1 MELPLAAPNLFI
13 FDYVLPL
20 FVGREVMK
28 PIAVEGTAFG
38 IGAGCFMTAAHCI
51 REGVSLGWMALGTTD
66 GKQLRAWNI
75 SAWELVDD
83 YDLAIFQADVS
94 VPVKYFPWH
103 TSELP
108 MATTVKAAGYPY
120 AIEPGRDRMGIRSFV
135 GHVVSATT
143 FGRLAPDPPSY
154 ELSFQCPR
162 GLSGAPLLI
171 RHGDSMLTTGIVIGN
186 QRTEM
191 LVFSERESV
200 SDAKEVVTERYE
212 ALQLGIALQSR
223 ALLDLGP
230 FKVLNGR
237 TIRQHL
243 AEQDLL
249 PTLLA

>member
-1 MELPLAAPNLFI
+1 
-13 FDYVLPL
+13 
-20 FVGREVMK
+20 MK
-28 PIAVEGTAFG
+28 
-38 IGAGCFMTAAHCI
+38 
-51 REGVSLGWMALGTTD
+51 SGWMALGTTD

-83 YDLAIFQADVS
+83 YDLAVFHADVA
-94 VPVKYFPWH
+94 VPAMCFPWH
-103 TSELP
+103 AGQLP
-108 MATTVKAAGYPY
+108 MTTTVKAAGYPY
-120 AIEPGRDRMGIRSFV
+120 AMEPGRDRMGIRSFV

-143 FGRLAPDPPSY
+143 LGRLAPDPPSY
-154 ELSFQCPR
+154 GLSFQCPP
-162 GLSGAPLLI
+162 GLSGSPLLI
-171 RHGDSMLTTGIVIGN
+171 RHGDSMLITGMVIGN

-200 SDAKEVVTERYE
+200 SDVKEVITERYE

-243 AEQDLL
+243 AQQALL
-249 PTLLA
+249 PNLAGAGSDEPSRGGTHGNERRRRDFFA